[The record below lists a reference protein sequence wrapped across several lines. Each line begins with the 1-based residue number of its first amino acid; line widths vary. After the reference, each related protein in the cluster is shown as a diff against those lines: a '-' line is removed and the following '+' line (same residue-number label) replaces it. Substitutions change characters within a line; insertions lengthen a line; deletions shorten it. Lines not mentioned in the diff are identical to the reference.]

1 MGSRGRVDVRG
12 SATEMLHEFSGSD
25 ARLDAG
31 APDFYLDDT
40 FRETFVSD
48 DDLERSA
55 NEVGIIE
62 FNAGPIV
69 TVIPEDFEARCL

>member
-1 MGSRGRVDVRG
+1 VGSRGRVDVRD
-12 SATEMLHEFSGSD
+12 SATEMLNEFSGSD

-48 DDLERSA
+48 DDLEWGA

-62 FNAGPIV
+62 FDAGTIV
-69 TVIPEDFEARCL
+69 TVVPEDFEAC